1 MYQVEASKALLK
13 PKLWARRS
21 ARLNVPR
28 NVVMLGLVSMLT
40 DVSSEMVATILPL
53 YLVFSLGASPLALGA
68 IDGTY
73 RGAAALVQVVSGF
86 ASDRWRTAQGGRRG
100 GLRDLRRGQGG
111 SGRGRQLDRRDRGD
125 RRLRPDR
132 QGHPHGAARRLDLAL
147 FSSKAGLATAFG
159 VHRAMDSA
167 GAMLGP
173 LIAFGI
179 LLAAP
184 ARFDA
189 VFVVSTLFAVL
200 GVAVL
205 VLTVQGKPKR
215 APRVDDGTPP
225 PSLRAAIGL
234 VRDRRASSL
243 LLLAAAV
250 LSLTSVS
257 DAMLYVGLQR
267 KIDFE
272 PAVFPLLYVITA
284 VAFMGL
290 AIPVGQ
296 LADRVGRVPVLLCR
310 LCPPLRRLR
319 CPADELARLR
329 SADPLPARPRRLLRR
344 HRRGAGGPRRGDP
357 ARGAA
362 GERARHADHRGQ
374 HRQPGLLGRLRRPL
388 ARRSACTGRCWSSPS
403 PWPWRSP
410 PPCRCCCARSGR
422 PCMGSRN
429 GKILAALVVLC
440 VVARR
445 RLRRLRRARP
455 ELRRPP
461 TRGPKPEA
469 VLASSDLMVRA
480 VDPSN
485 PQLNGRVYEV
495 DDGKVQP
502 APATSPASGSTTPPA
517 AASAW
522 AIAPSG
528 VDYDATRSSTRRW
541 RPMNTITLDRAA
553 LAGARL
559 RATAATGR

>member
-1 MYQVEASKALLK
+1 MYQVEASKALLR

-28 NVVMLGLVSMLT
+28 NVVMLGMVSMLT

-73 RGAAALVQVVSGF
+73 RGAAALVQVISGF
-86 ASDRWRTAQGGRRG
+86 AADRWRRPKQVAEAGYGISAVGKVALVAAGNTIGGIGAIVAFDRIGKGIRTAP
-100 GLRDLRRGQGG
+100 RD
-111 SGRGRQLDRRDRGD
+111 
-125 RRLRPDR
+125 
-132 QGHPHGAARRLDLAL
+132 AL
-147 FSSKAGLATAFG
+147 ISLSSSKAGLATAFG

-200 GVAVL
+200 GLAVL
-205 VLTVQGKPKR
+205 VLAVQGRPKR

-225 PSLRAAIGL
+225 PSLRAALGL
-234 VRDRRASSL
+234 VRDRRVVV
-243 LLLAAAV
+243 LLLAAAA

-296 LADRVGRVPVLLCR
+296 LADRVGRVPVLLCGY
-310 LCPPLRRLR
+310 
-319 CPADELARLR
+319 A
-329 SADPLPARPRRLLRR
+329 LLFVVY
-344 HRRGAGGPRRGDP
+344 GALLMSSLGY
-357 ARGAA
+357 
-362 GERARHADHRGQ
+362 
-374 HRQPGLLGRLRRPL
+374 GLL
-388 ARRSACTGRCWSSPS
+388 
-403 PWPWRSP
+403 
-410 PPCRCCCARSGR
+410 
-422 PCMGSRN
+422 
-429 GKILAALVVLC
+429 VLC
-440 VVARR
+440 LLGLGGYFA
-445 RLRRLRRARP
+445 
-455 ELRRPP
+455 
-461 TRGPKPEA
+461 
-469 VLASSDLMVRA
+469 
-480 VDPSN
+480 
-485 PQLNGRVYEV
+485 
-495 DDGKVQP
+495 
-502 APATSPASGSTTPPA
+502 ATE
-517 AASAW
+517 
-522 AIAPSG
+522 G
-528 VDYDATRSSTRRW
+528 VF
-541 RPMNTITLDRAA
+541 AA
-553 LAGARL
+553 LAGAILPEELQASGLGMLTTVISIGNLVSSVAFGALWFALGL
-559 RATAATGR
+559 RGAVLVFAAALALAIAAAVPLLLRSQRAPVHG

>member
-28 NVVMLGLVSMLT
+28 NVVMLGFVSMLT

-73 RGAAALVQVVSGF
+73 RGAAALVQVISGF
-86 ASDRWRTAQGGRRG
+86 ASDRWRRPKQVAEAGYGISAVGKVALVAAGNSIGGIGAIVAFDRIGKGIRTAP
-100 GLRDLRRGQGG
+100 RD
-111 SGRGRQLDRRDRGD
+111 
-125 RRLRPDR
+125 
-132 QGHPHGAARRLDLAL
+132 AL
-147 FSSKAGLATAFG
+147 ISLSSSKAGLATAFG

-189 VFVVSTLFAVL
+189 VFVVSTFFAVL

-205 VLTVQGKPKR
+205 VLTVQGRPKR
-215 APRVDDGTPP
+215 APRIDDGTPP
-225 PSLRAAIGL
+225 PSFRAAIGL
-234 VRDRRASSL
+234 VRDRRVVV

-296 LADRVGRVPVLLCR
+296 LADRVGRVPVLLCGYALLFVVYGALLMSSLGYGVLI
-310 LCPPLRRLR
+310 LC
-319 CPADELARLR
+319 
-329 SADPLPARPRRLLRR
+329 
-344 HRRGAGGPRRGDP
+344 
-357 ARGAA
+357 
-362 GERARHADHRGQ
+362 
-374 HRQPGLLGRLRRPL
+374 LLGL
-388 ARRSACTGRCWSSPS
+388 G
-403 PWPWRSP
+403 
-410 PPCRCCCARSGR
+410 GYF
-422 PCMGSRN
+422 
-429 GKILAALVVLC
+429 AAT
-440 VVARR
+440 
-445 RLRRLRRARP
+445 
-455 ELRRPP
+455 E
-461 TRGPKPEA
+461 
-469 VLASSDLMVRA
+469 
-480 VDPSN
+480 
-485 PQLNGRVYEV
+485 
-495 DDGKVQP
+495 
-502 APATSPASGSTTPPA
+502 
-517 AASAW
+517 
-522 AIAPSG
+522 G
-528 VDYDATRSSTRRW
+528 VF
-541 RPMNTITLDRAA
+541 AA
-553 LAGARL
+553 LAGAILPEELQASGLGMLTTVISIGNLVSSVAFGALWLALGL
-559 RATAATGR
+559 RGAVLVFAAGLALAIVAAVPLLLRSQRTPVHG